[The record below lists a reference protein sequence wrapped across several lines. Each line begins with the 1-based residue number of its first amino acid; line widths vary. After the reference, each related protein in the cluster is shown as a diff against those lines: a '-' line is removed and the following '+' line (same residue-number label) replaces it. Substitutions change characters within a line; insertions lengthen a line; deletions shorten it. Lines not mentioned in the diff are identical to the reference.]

1 MYQYVVAFIS
11 NMLKQFLSK
20 IIYIMKEILNEYKRF
35 QKKNDYEQYSISGQ

>member
-20 IIYIMKEILNEYKRF
+20 NNLYK
-35 QKKNDYEQYSISGQ
+35 KGDIE

>member
-20 IIYIMKEILNEYKRF
+20 NNLYKEGDIE
-35 QKKNDYEQYSISGQ
+35 